1 LKSFFYIFLIIAS
14 ISFSAYNVYSNES
27 NVYLKYHF
35 AISINPGSNSGY
47 VNYAIIGENN
57 GKLVYTKFIT
67 CTEFILIGMG
77 KQFSAANDSAVNI
90 FKYFNIKDCLYKYDS
105 ADCKKKKPEPK
116 LFDLWSLRYNRNPFC
131 PPDCVPSDN
140 MLIEGLANTNLDQA
154 GHKYKYCRN
163 TASPILTTSSMEKNY
178 FNYYLIFKSQNGDSN
193 MQMPLI
199 KFPLSSFFL
208 FLYTK
213 C

>member
-1 LKSFFYIFLIIAS
+1 LKSFFYIFIILTS
-14 ISFSAYNVYSNES
+14 VSFSGLNAHSGES
-27 NVYLKYHF
+27 NIYLKYHL

-77 KQFSAANDSAVNI
+77 RQFSAANDSAVNI

-105 ADCKKKKPEPK
+105 SDCKKKKPEPK

-140 MLIEGLANTNLDQA
+140 MLIEGFGQYRSRPSWPQIQILQ
-154 GHKYKYCRN
+154 KYGITYIN
-163 TASPILTTSSMEKNY
+163 DFFYGEKL
-178 FNYYLIFKSQNGDSN
+178 FQL
-193 MQMPLI
+193 
-199 KFPLSSFFL
+199 LSDFQKPEWRQQ
-208 FLYTK
+208 YADAID
-213 C
+213 